1 MRQGHFGKAG
11 LEGWTL
17 SMIQSEPQP
26 GRGILL
32 GSWCFGKIGLRD
44 LSEFFCALLKVL
56 RASQLCFPAWCCQG
70 GVSPR

>member
-17 SMIQSEPQP
+17 SMIQSEPRP
-26 GRGILL
+26 GREILL

-44 LSEFFCALLKVL
+44 LSEFFVL
-56 RASQLCFPAWCCQG
+56 
-70 GVSPR
+70 